1 MVIGAAGSVCVMLYS
16 SRNSDQQFLKVLF
29 TVWVLSPF
37 LLLELGDIVSER
49 WHLIARPSLYWTMVI
64 VAVGSLAIY
73 ILAVLRSPEAIP
85 TPVFVATPPISGL
98 VIAAVAGIACAY
110 RTWGSVRVVCRSSRI
125 SFETGDPVRR
135 ASLAHERSDSLHVSR

>member
-1 MVIGAAGSVCVMLYS
+1 MLSAKRTQFGILRKAGLIALVIGAAGSVCVMLYS

-98 VIAAVAGIACAY
+98 VIAAVAGIAGWIS
-110 RTWGSVRVVCRSSRI
+110 RRSVR
-125 SFETGDPVRR
+125 G
-135 ASLAHERSDSLHVSR
+135 